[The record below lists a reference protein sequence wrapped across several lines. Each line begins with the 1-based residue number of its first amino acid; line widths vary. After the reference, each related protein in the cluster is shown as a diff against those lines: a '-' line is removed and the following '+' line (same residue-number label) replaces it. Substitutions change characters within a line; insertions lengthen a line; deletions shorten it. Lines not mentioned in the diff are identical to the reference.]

1 MSVCVRTCF
10 YFCSFFSSFLSL
22 FSLLHSHC
30 LHTFVQAHTHTFYCC
45 YFNVLQ
51 FVTCVRCR
59 HTKQKNI
66 LRTGTHITAN
76 ARICILYIRIR
87 RSKFVCTNVYVCAF
101 NLIRSMAIVSKSSV
115 IVNECDINACH

>member
-1 MSVCVRTCF
+1 MYVCVHVF
-10 YFCSFFSSFLSL
+10 IFVL
-22 FSLLHSHC
+22 FSAPFFLYFLCSIHIAYTHLC
-30 LHTFVQAHTHTFYCC
+30 KHTHTFYCC

-101 NLIRSMAIVSKSSV
+101 NLIRSMAIVSKSCV